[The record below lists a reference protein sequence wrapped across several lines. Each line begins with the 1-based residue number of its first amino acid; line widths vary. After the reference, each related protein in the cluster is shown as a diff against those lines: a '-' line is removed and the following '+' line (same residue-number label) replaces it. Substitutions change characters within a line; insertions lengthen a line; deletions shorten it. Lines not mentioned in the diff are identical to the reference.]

1 MRRRLS
7 SLFCAEAEAEA
18 EQALT
23 CRRVGVPLD
32 HLRCFS
38 LSSDQSLTEGAG
50 ARVPGSLSCK
60 HQEAPHRTAP
70 HRSRPR
76 LTPPPPGSTPTQ
88 GGTHY
93 TVCEATVGWARLQL
107 QPPRGL
113 ACLHRHRISHSPDRG
128 TQANRYPTMTNIPR
142 PHAHMPVCHTVQTE
156 HLYTAAWWT
165 CTPSSPTVLSA
176 TVPFCPIL
184 SHSLFH
190 PVPSSHS
197 PRLRLLST
205 FPWTIWH
212 APVPPLPIQTSTR
225 SLQSYSSLRRAA
237 SLVRAHT
244 AALPRLRLSLSHTA
258 SALLRAENRAS
269 PPPERG
275 CCEDSED
282 TPANYITSCCVLA
295 NARESS
301 LFYN

>member
-18 EQALT
+18 EQPLT

-32 HLRCFS
+32 HFALLFS
-38 LSSDQSLTEGAG
+38 LIRSEPH
-50 ARVPGSLSCK
+50 RVPECPSARLSQLQAPGST
-60 HQEAPHRTAP
+60 APHRTAP

-212 APVPPLPIQTSTR
+212 APVPPLPIQTSKR

-282 TPANYITSCCVLA
+282 TPAN
-295 NARESS
+295 
-301 LFYN
+301 

>member
-38 LSSDQSLTEGAG
+38 LSSDQSLTECPSAQ
-50 ARVPGSLSCK
+50 VPGSLSCK

-142 PHAHMPVCHTVQTE
+142 PHASVPHCTDGTSVHCCLVDLHTLVS
-156 HLYTAAWWT
+156 H
-165 CTPSSPTVLSA
+165 CSFSH
-176 TVPFCPIL
+176 CPIL

-190 PVPSSHS
+190 PVPSRSILSQPSSAPALNLPMDHLACPS
-197 PRLRLLST
+197 PT
-205 FPWTIWH
+205 
-212 APVPPLPIQTSTR
+212 
-225 SLQSYSSLRRAA
+225 
-237 SLVRAHT
+237 
-244 AALPRLRLSLSHTA
+244 
-258 SALLRAENRAS
+258 
-269 PPPERG
+269 
-275 CCEDSED
+275 
-282 TPANYITSCCVLA
+282 TPDPD
-295 NARESS
+295 
-301 LFYN
+301 